1 MNVGN
6 DNVEGVMEET
16 ADIADTVEDL
26 NELDVEYIA
35 EIMEKTARTTR
46 MSKFVSNNIGI
57 HEVYDTVCKIFK
69 DFFSFLT
76 KISSR
81 VLTSEII
88 KFNNT

>member
-46 MSKFVSNNIGI
+46 MSKFVSSNL
-57 HEVYDTVCKIFK
+57 FK
-69 DFFSFLT
+69 MKCTRYLT
-76 KISSR
+76 KIFFITFFSKKPIY
-81 VLTSEII
+81 VALLH
-88 KFNNT
+88 